1 MPQFTEEYDMKKYV
15 GVNTLSK
22 QYAKKYGVTVKEADV
37 IVRNFITLFQESL
50 LDPEYDGVQFI
61 DFLTLQRVQREAK
74 VGRNVHTNTPM
85 IIPEAVK
92 LKVTLGKTFDN
103 LLNS

>member
-1 MPQFTEEYDMKKYV
+1 MKKYV

-22 QYAKKYGVTVKEADV
+22 AYAKKHGITVKEAES
-37 IVRNFITLFQESL
+37 IVRNFVGLFQEAL
-50 LDPEYDGVQFI
+50 LDKEYDGVQFI
-61 DFLTLQRVQREAK
+61 DFLTLQRVHRKSK
-74 VGRNVHTNTPM
+74 VGRNVHTNTPT

-103 LLNS
+103 KLNS

>member
-1 MPQFTEEYDMKKYV
+1 MYIMKKYV

-22 QYAKKYGVTVKEADV
+22 AYAKKYGVTIKESEM
-37 IVRNFITLFQESL
+37 IVRNFIGLFQESL

-61 DFLTLQRVQREAK
+61 DFLTLQRVQRKAK
-74 VGRNVHTNTPM
+74 MGRNVHTNTPT

-103 LLNS
+103 KLNA

>member
-1 MPQFTEEYDMKKYV
+1 MKKYV

-22 QYAKKYGVTVKEADV
+22 KYAKQNGVTVKEAEV
-37 IVRNFITLFQESL
+37 IVRSFLDVFKDAL
-50 LDPEYDGVQFI
+50 LDTEFDGVQLI
-61 DFLTLQRVQREAK
+61 DFITLQRVKRESK

-103 LLNS
+103 MLNS